1 MRPRAIPR
9 VVPLIFHQL
18 PIIVDMAERS
28 WSPVLLA
35 SDIPRPAGAY
45 SPAVRAGDFLY
56 VSGQV
61 PKDLRTGTV
70 VGTTVDAQTQQVISN
85 IRDVL
90 SASGATL
97 HDVVS
102 ATIYLTNED
111 DWGTV
116 NEIWKGAFT
125 APFPSRTTVGAR
137 LRGILVEISVIA
149 YLAR

>member
-1 MRPRAIPR
+1 MP
-9 VVPLIFHQL
+9 
-18 PIIVDMAERS
+18 ERS
-28 WSPVLLA
+28 WSPVFLA
-35 SDIPRPAGAY
+35 SDIPLPAGAY
-45 SPAVRAGDFLY
+45 TPAVRAGDFLY

-61 PKDLRTGTV
+61 PKDLRTGAL
-70 VGTTVDAQTQQVISN
+70 VGDTVDAQTRQVISN

-90 SASGATL
+90 AAAGATL

-116 NEIWKGAFT
+116 NEIWKGTFT
-125 APFPSRTTVGAR
+125 APFPSRTTVGVR

-149 YLAR
+149 YLPR